1 MINLLDNLICSL
13 KNRALDV
20 EILNPVTMLL
30 TRDEIKAS
38 VQIFVLV
45 MNWCFRSVVVRWNLS
60 VLINGKIIKFFSLLY
75 VGAMNTDSF
84 FFSRLV
90 DSRSY
95 VEEVEQA
102 NQIQRY
108 MYLQHSSSLI
118 HHKGAVMIIIQ
129 PFYSDPRVSILE

>member
-1 MINLLDNLICSL
+1 M
-13 KNRALDV
+13 
-20 EILNPVTMLL
+20 
-30 TRDEIKAS
+30 
-38 VQIFVLV
+38 
-45 MNWCFRSVVVRWNLS
+45 
-60 VLINGKIIKFFSLLY
+60 INGKIIKFFSFLY

-102 NQIQRY
+102 NRIQRY

-129 PFYSDPRVSILE
+129 LFYSDPRVSIFE

>member
-30 TRDEIKAS
+30 TRIGALE
-38 VQIFVLV
+38 VQWWGGIF
-45 MNWCFRSVVVRWNLS
+45 S
-60 VLINGKIIKFFSLLY
+60 VLINGKIIKFLVFFY

-108 MYLQHSSSLI
+108 MYLQHSS
-118 HHKGAVMIIIQ
+118 
-129 PFYSDPRVSILE
+129 

>member
-1 MINLLDNLICSL
+1 M
-13 KNRALDV
+13 
-20 EILNPVTMLL
+20 
-30 TRDEIKAS
+30 
-38 VQIFVLV
+38 
-45 MNWCFRSVVVRWNLS
+45 
-60 VLINGKIIKFFSLLY
+60 INGKIIKFFSLLY
-75 VGAMNTDSF
+75 VGAMNTGSF

-102 NQIQRY
+102 NRIQRY

-129 PFYSDPRVSILE
+129 PFYSDPRVSIFE